1 MTAQEFVTI
10 AAAIRAAWPA
20 ANIMPDKQS
29 KEVWYT
35 MLADLDYSACMI
47 ALKEHMSTCKFAPS
61 ISELRERCSNII
73 SPPAKSWSDAWGEV
87 MTAIRFF
94 GMYREEDA
102 MKQLDDITRKCVKR
116 LGFQNLCTSENMTAD
131 RANFR
136 MAYEQ
141 EQKAEKEIRQLPP
154 ALQQRKRDLQQLTVQ
169 TTKQLSCNKGG
180 NVQAEGK

>member
-35 MLADLDYSACMI
+35 MLADLDYSVCMI
-47 ALKEHMSTCKFAPS
+47 ALKGHMSTCKFAPS
-61 ISELRERCSNII
+61 ISELRERCSNVT
-73 SPPAKSWSDAWGEV
+73 SSTTKSWSDAWGEV
-87 MTAIRFF
+87 MAAIRFC

-102 MKQLDDITRKCVKR
+102 MERLDDITQRCVKR

-136 MAYEQ
+136 IAYEQ
-141 EQKAEKEIRQLPP
+141 EQKAEKETRQLPT
-154 ALQQRKRDLQQLTVQ
+154 ALQQRKRDLQQLAAQAV
-169 TTKQLSCNKGG
+169 KQLNC
-180 NVQAEGK
+180 E